1 MNGTEI
7 YKFKAKDSEIAA
19 SPLCLGNISKDC
31 STDNMKKTG
40 FNGYVYDLSVD
51 YDATDVDI
59 HKYLLKKKYV
69 VYMKIFGFIK

>member
-1 MNGTEI
+1 MTTNTAYVLSLKSKGLSAESIKPPATSDNRL
-7 YKFKAKDSEIAA
+7 KWFKW
-19 SPLCLGNISKDC
+19 
-31 STDNMKKTG
+31 
-40 FNGYVYDLSVD
+40 FNDLSVD